1 MKHKFFYAAIVI
13 LFLSSP
19 SFAQDENAPPKETGN
34 FRKPDL
40 VELVKLD
47 PTFKLDIRYATNSN
61 FVGRPV
67 YTESRAF
74 LQRPAAEAL
83 VRVNKK
89 LKDKGYGLM
98 IFDGY
103 RPWSVTKLFW
113 DITPEDKKKFVADPK
128 KGSRHNR
135 GCAVDLTLYD
145 LKTGMEVTMTGYY
158 DEFSERSHP
167 DYKGGTAEQ
176 RVSRDLLRSMMESE
190 GFTVYEEEWW
200 HFDYKDWKE
209 YTILNLKFSEIEKS
223 ESKANRIEIIERW
236 NCEDSMAMFDGLIID
251 AMNQSERIFIISRLG
266 KTENQSLVNQKR
278 LQPIRRYFVSTR
290 GFPIERLVMAEGERT
305 EKDGRVEFYLGSKP
319 MFALVFKRNQRAF
332 PSCV

>member
-1 MKHKFFYAAIVI
+1 MKPKLFFATII
-13 LFLSSP
+13 LLLLSLSA
-19 SFAQDENAPPKETGN
+19 FAQDAPPKEEGN

-40 VELVKLD
+40 VELIKLD
-47 PTFKLDIRYATNSN
+47 STFKLDIRYATNSN

-67 YTESRAF
+67 YTEARAF

-89 LKDKGYGLM
+89 LKEKGYGLM

-103 RPWSVTKLFW
+103 RPWNVTKLFW
-113 DITPEDKKKFVADPK
+113 DITPEDKKKFVADPA

-167 DYKGGTAEQ
+167 DYKGGTEQ
-176 RVSRDLLRSMMESE
+176 QRAARDLLRKMMESE

-200 HFDYKDWKE
+200 HFDYKDWRE
-209 YTILNLKFSEIEKS
+209 YPILNLKFSEIAKQGEP
-223 ESKANRIEIIERW
+223 ETVRDWNIEYSLALLDKIV
-236 NCEDSMAMFDGLIID
+236 LD
-251 AMNQSERIFIISRLG
+251 AQQTGERIFIVAHLG
-266 KTENQSLVNQKR
+266 KKETQKR
-278 LQPIRRYFVSTR
+278 INQTRLDRIQKYFVSQR
-290 GFPIERLVMAEGERT
+290 GVNPKDVVTAEGKPSKE
-305 EKDGRVEFYLGSKP
+305 ESYLDFYLGSKLC
-319 MFALVFKRNQRAF
+319 LVVFFRKSAIAV
-332 PSCV
+332 SL